1 MELQKYQWKK
11 KSKNCKKALK
21 HHQFHILY
29 MYFTFGYIFYFW
41 IWSHSLIII
50 FLNNNMNN
58 DILDYYLN
66 FNLSINI
73 QIKEWIYYLNYSIY
87 ESCTE
92 IIIIQI
98 FSLNSI
104 FAIIFK
110 NYDFISIQDIKIIIH
125 HYKIIDYST
134 SKLK

>member
-1 MELQKYQWKK
+1 
-11 KSKNCKKALK
+11 
-21 HHQFHILY
+21 
-29 MYFTFGYIFYFW
+29 
-41 IWSHSLIII
+41 
-50 FLNNNMNN
+50 MNN